1 MEYSGWNCF
10 NSQGVM
16 VISIEIR
23 RPRMEDMEELNQFF
37 SIVIRD
43 TFNKE
48 GISEQLDDMKE
59 EIESKKRYLK
69 TDLESNGAKRYF
81 LIALDENE
89 IVGSIEYGPVSELI
103 VTCTEGLLS
112 EGVEVGTVFVH
123 PDYQR
128 RGLGSLLLN
137 LMLLTLQNRGINE
150 FCLDS
155 GYKNAQKVWRKK
167 FGDPDY
173 LLKDYWGEES
183 DHMIW
188 KRKTN
193 DMSLLFHL

>member
-10 NSQGVM
+10 ESQGVM
-16 VISIEIR
+16 DINIKIR

-37 SIVIRD
+37 SKVIRD
-43 TFNKE
+43 TFDKE

-59 EIESKKRYLK
+59 EIESKKRYLN
-69 TDLESNGAKRYF
+69 TDLESDGEKRYF
-81 LIALDENE
+81 LIALDEKE

-103 VTCTEGLLS
+103 VTCTEGVLR